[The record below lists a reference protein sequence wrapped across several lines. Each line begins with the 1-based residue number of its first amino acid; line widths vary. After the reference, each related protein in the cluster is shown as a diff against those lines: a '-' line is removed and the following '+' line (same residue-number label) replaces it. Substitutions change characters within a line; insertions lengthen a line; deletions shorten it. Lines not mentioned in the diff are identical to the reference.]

1 MERNKK
7 REKRKRMLLLP
18 LLLSFLLFVATSY
31 AWFTSNRVVSVDALD
46 VHVQADGGLEVST
59 DAVNWKQVVTVQDI
73 MNARDNYGRSVNQ
86 IPAQFYPVSTGG
98 SVDGNGRLQ
107 MFKGDATNTD
117 STDFVLVAEK
127 SEETESFGEDS
138 EGVFIAFDLF
148 FRTTAPKELYVSNNS
163 EVVYLGD
170 ESKGIENATRV
181 AFLNEGTSGDSAAA
195 AQGLNGA
202 RNAFIWEPNYDTHTQ
217 YGVQNAQNVYGITTS
232 QVGGAVLPYGGVI
245 SEISSADNVLIQN
258 ANSATYPSLF
268 RRVDVGSSTP
278 KNNANN
284 FKVFDLEPSITKVRI
299 YMWLEGQ
306 DVDCE
311 DNASYGDISFRLE
324 FTTNPS

>member
-1 MERNKK
+1 MERSKK
-7 REKRKRMLLLP
+7 REKRRKMLLLP
-18 LLLSFLLFVATSY
+18 LLFSFLLFVATSY
-31 AWFTSNRVVSVDALD
+31 AWFTSNRVVSIDALD

-98 SVDGNGRLQ
+98 TVDGAGKLELFR
-107 MFKGDATNTD
+107 GDATNTD
-117 STDFVLVAEK
+117 STDFVLMTEK

-138 EGVFIAFDLF
+138 EGNFIAFDLF

-163 EVVYLGD
+163 SVTYLGE
-170 ESKGIENATRV
+170 ESKGIENATRI
-181 AFLNEGTSGDSAAA
+181 AFLNEGTSADNASL
-195 AQGLNGA
+195 AQGLTGA

-232 QVGGAVLPYGGVI
+232 QVGGAVLPYDGVI
-245 SEISSADNVLIQN
+245 AEIGSANNVLIQN

-268 RRVDVGSSTP
+268 RRVNVDSSTP
-278 KNNANN
+278 KSGMNN
-284 FKVFDLEPSITKVRI
+284 FKIFDLEPSITKVRI

-311 DNASYGDISFRLE
+311 DNASYGDISFKLE